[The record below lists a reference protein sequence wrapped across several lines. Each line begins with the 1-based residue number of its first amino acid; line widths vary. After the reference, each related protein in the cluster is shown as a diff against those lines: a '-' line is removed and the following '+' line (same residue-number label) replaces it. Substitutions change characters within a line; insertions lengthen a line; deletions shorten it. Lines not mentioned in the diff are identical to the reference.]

1 MITIE
6 RLNESHLEDVRQ
18 VSLADE
24 QVKFAGT
31 AEEFLEDGSDFIH
44 LHVIKHDGVLVGF
57 FKIDTAYSD
66 SYTFCQ
72 QNALGLRAFVIDVNQ
87 QGKGIGTGAVK
98 ALFTYL
104 KQRYSGFDLIYLTV
118 NCKNPGAKMCYLKG
132 GFEDTGEQYL
142 GGEAGPQYI
151 MVGKLNQ

>member
-6 RLNESHLEDVRQ
+6 RLIESHLDDVRQ

-31 AEEFLEDGSDFIH
+31 AEEFLEDGSDSIH
-44 LHVIKHDGVLVGF
+44 LHVIKYDGMLVGF
-57 FKIDTAYSD
+57 FKIDTTYSD
-66 SYTFCQ
+66 NYTFCQ
-72 QNALGLRAFVIDVNQ
+72 PNALGLRAFAVDVNQ
-87 QGKGIGTGAVK
+87 QGKGIGTGAVN
-98 ALFTYL
+98 ALFPYL
-104 KQRYSGFDLIYLTV
+104 KQFYSGFDLIYLTV
-118 NCKNPGAKMCYLKG
+118 NCKNPGARMCYLKG